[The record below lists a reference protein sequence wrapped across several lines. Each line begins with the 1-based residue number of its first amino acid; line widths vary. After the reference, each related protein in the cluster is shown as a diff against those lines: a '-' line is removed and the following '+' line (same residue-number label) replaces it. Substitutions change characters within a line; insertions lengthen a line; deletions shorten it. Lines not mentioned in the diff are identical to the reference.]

1 MNDTITQFPDNV
13 LVDELKKRGY
23 EVFKWDMSGIEQ
35 FKPCENFIAKVYR
48 EKEQS
53 LEPLHQME
61 QKGA

>member
-23 EVFKWDMSGIEQ
+23 EVFKWDMSGLER
-35 FKPCENFIAKVYR
+35 FEPCENFIAKVYG

-53 LEPLHQME
+53 LETLHQME